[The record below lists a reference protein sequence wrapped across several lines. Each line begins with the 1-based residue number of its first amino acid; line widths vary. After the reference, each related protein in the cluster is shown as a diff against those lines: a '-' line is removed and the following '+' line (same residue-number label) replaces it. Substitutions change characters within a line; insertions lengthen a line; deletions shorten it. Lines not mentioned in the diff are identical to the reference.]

1 MSIVLFVAAVMFL
14 IAAIASFI
22 DEKNC
27 NADSKWKGSH
37 GVIGT
42 CCLIIGAT
50 FVALGIYAI

>member
-1 MSIVLFVAAVMFL
+1 MFL

-22 DEKNC
+22 DEKNYD
-27 NADSKWKGSH
+27 ADSKWKGSH